1 MVAPLMFAFLQLRRR
16 WRGWLVLGLLLGL
29 FAGAVEAAAAGAYR
43 TDSAYPR
50 LLAWSNAPDG
60 MVLSPPVASRTF
72 ASAQPR
78 QLARLPQVIAAGV
91 AMLYTV
97 AEPSAIG
104 LVAPEDGRIP
114 GQLWFRKLL
123 AGRLPDPAAPDEA
136 NVSFTV
142 AQQFKVGVG
151 DTLPLSLLTVS
162 GPPRTVRLR
171 IVGIEAAAAEFPP
184 GTGTGTD
191 TVWATPAFYRQHRG
205 QPLDDWEASVL
216 RLRHGVADWPSVQR
230 AVERLAHGRVLQGFT
245 MADTSAATERSIHL
259 QAVALWLLAALL
271 ALIGL
276 LVAGQLISRLTL
288 LEADDYETAKA
299 LGMTRRQ
306 LVASAIGR
314 ALVLGIAAA
323 LAATILAVAT
333 SPLFPIGLA
342 RLAEPRPGIDVDGTV
357 LALGFCATLAGV
369 VACSV
374 WPAWRSAR
382 GQAGLPAARRSTG
395 LISALAA
402 GLRPVS
408 AATGLRLALQR
419 GSGRTA
425 LPVLTTVA
433 TAAVGLAALTAALV
447 FSESLDHLLSTP
459 RLYGASWDV
468 LVQSTGTDEG
478 QGVTPAVPVVAR
490 DAAVAAWSDG
500 YAGVPLRLGSGQV
513 QAIALNPGRG
523 GPLQPTLVR
532 GRLPGP
538 GEIALGVRTLANLH
552 AHVGDTLRVALTGP
566 QQQTVRVVGV
576 VILPTLGDQLTLG
589 TGASLTVDE
598 LKHLAPPT
606 MGVPAYD
613 TLVVRLRP
621 GADQQAAVARLS
633 AELAPRGAFAVSRFQ
648 TPNDLL
654 NFGGVRAMPTLLGIL
669 LAILALATI
678 THLLITSVRR
688 RRRDLAVLRTIGFTR
703 PQVRAAV
710 AWQAVTLTV
719 VALAIGMP
727 LGVIGGRYAWLTFTR
742 QIGVLPV
749 LHVQPLAFTEFV
761 LLALVL
767 ALAVSAPPGE
777 AAARSTTARILRSE

>member
-1 MVAPLMFAFLQLRRR
+1 MFAFLQLRRR

-29 FAGAVEAAAAGAYR
+29 FAGAVETAVAGAYR
-43 TDSAYPR
+43 TDSAYSR

-60 MVLSPPVASRTF
+60 MILSPPVASRTF
-72 ASAQPR
+72 AAAQP
-78 QLARLPQVIAAGV
+78 QQVARLPQVTAAGL
-91 AMLYTV
+91 AMSYTV
-97 AEPSAIG
+97 ADPSAIG

-114 GQLWFRKLL
+114 GRLWFRKLL

-136 NVSFTV
+136 NISFTV
-142 AQQFKVGVG
+142 AQEFKLGVG
-151 DTLPLSLLTVS
+151 DTLPLKLLTVR
-162 GPPRTVRLR
+162 GPARTVRLR
-171 IVGIEAAAAEFPP
+171 IVGVEAAAAEFPP
-184 GTGTGTD
+184 GTGTGKD

-205 QPLDDWEASVL
+205 QALDEWEASVV

-230 AVERLAHGRVLQGFT
+230 EVEQLAHGLVLQGFT

-288 LEADDYETAKA
+288 LEADDDKTVKA

-306 LVASAIGR
+306 LVAAAAGR
-314 ALVLGIAAA
+314 ALVLGTAAA

-342 RLAEPRPGIDVDGTV
+342 RLAEPHPGIDADVPV
-357 LALGFCATLAGV
+357 LALGFGATLAAV
-369 VACSV
+369 VACSA

-382 GQAGLPAARRSTG
+382 GRDSQAAPRQSAG
-395 LISALAA
+395 LISALAS

-425 LPVLTTVA
+425 LPVVTTVA

-468 LVQSTGTDEG
+468 LVQATGTDEG
-478 QGVTPAVPVVAR
+478 KGVTPAAPVVAR
-490 DAAVAAWSDG
+490 DPAVAAWSQG
-500 YAGVPLRLGSGQV
+500 YSGVPLRLGSGEV
-513 QAIALNPGRG
+513 QAIALEPGNG
-523 GPLQPTLVR
+523 EPLQPTLVR
-532 GRLPGP
+532 GRLPRT
-538 GEIALGVRTLANLH
+538 GEIAVGVRTLANLH
-552 AHVGDTLRVALTGP
+552 AQIGDTLRVALAGP
-566 QQQTVRVVGV
+566 QQQTVRIVGV

-589 TGASLTVDE
+589 TGAALTVDE
-598 LKHLAPPT
+598 LKRLAPPT

-613 TLVVRLRP
+613 TMVVRLRP
-621 GADQQAAVARLS
+621 GADPQAAVARLS
-633 AELAPRGAFAVSRFQ
+633 AELAPRGAFAVARFQ
-648 TPNDLL
+648 TPDDLL

-669 LAILALATI
+669 LSVLALATI
-678 THLLITSVRR
+678 THLLITSARR

-703 PQVRAAV
+703 GQVRATV

-719 VALAIGMP
+719 VALAIGIAV
-727 LGVIGGRYAWLTFTR
+727 GVTGGRYAWLAFTR

-749 LHVQPLAFTEFV
+749 LQVQPLAFTEFV
-761 LLALVL
+761 LLALLL
-767 ALAVSAPPGE
+767 ALAVSVLPGE
-777 AAARSTTARILRSE
+777 AAARIAPATILRSE